1 MPVKCIGW
9 LWRARAMLSSNCFV
23 ILSVVVVS
31 YATIARSS
39 ASVAAQPVTP
49 TASMATVSGARV
61 SRLPARQIR
70 LHIGPT
76 TTSLIGIRIVSSVVL
91 HEGCCH
97 CLDIIVTDE
106 ELHRAKM
113 VNQAFGERQGFA
125 HRTGNPLP
133 HRGRM
138 KR

>member
-23 ILSVVVVS
+23 TLSVVVVS
-31 YATIARSS
+31 YATIARSR

-61 SRLPARQIR
+61 SRLPARHIR

-76 TTSLIGIRIVSSVVL
+76 TTSLVGKCTPGVDAGHPCPRAHMYAEFPQL
-91 HEGCCH
+91 
-97 CLDIIVTDE
+97 LDGLLGKV
-106 ELHRAKM
+106 R
-113 VNQAFGERQGFA
+113 R
-125 HRTGNPLP
+125 
-133 HRGRM
+133 
-138 KR
+138 